1 VFSDLML
8 DAALGIML
16 FAVVSVAA
24 VILALLV
31 AL

>member
-24 VILALLV
+24 VILALLIV
-31 AL
+31 L